1 MTYHSLCICFRF
13 LFVPVCTLGS
23 YVNPHPGRARK
34 NSLFGISSAMLFL
47 TRSND
52 IKEPHPM
59 EWTTPKHEEIDL
71 NCEIS
76 SYANAEL

>member
-1 MTYHSLCICFRF
+1 MTYHILWICFRF
-13 LFVPVCTLGS
+13 FFVPVCTFRS
-23 YVNPHPGRARK
+23 YVNPHPVVPE

>member
-1 MTYHSLCICFRF
+1 VDLFSLLLRSRLHI
-13 LFVPVCTLGS
+13 PVLRKSTSC
-23 YVNPHPGRARK
+23 RARK